1 MWPPSPIFPIDS
13 YRKRSVPFRVVPK
26 TDELL
31 SSREMNCC
39 RLCDVVLNIS
49 HGGGLCC
56 LCSLAL
62 VKMRE
67 LHLPEHLVI
76 AAQTLPVI
84 EAECVGKEKR
94 YFVFFLLKIASRMLF
109 LFVFFAACNQQQ
121 RNSREN
127 FDKSV
132 SGACLV
138 GRYAIPADVI
148 RCQKLSPTPVV
159 FKRNVPRS
167 TQDHV
172 VKPMLPTR
180 RTMTV
185 FHPMGLPNGIFLKP
199 SLAKKIAL
207 RVWLQEWSVTEK
219 KSFYVCI
226 PAFLTLNTII
236 CNAICQC
243 TLVQKTWPGQYKIIS
258 GVRGRLSKILEY
270 LPTTNMCQ

>member
-49 HGGGLCC
+49 HGGLCC

-94 YFVFFLLKIASRMLF
+94 YFVLF
-109 LFVFFAACNQQQ
+109 LTKNSKQDVVSVCFFRSMQSATAKQQGEL
-121 RNSREN
+121 R
-127 FDKSV
+127 
-132 SGACLV
+132 
-138 GRYAIPADVI
+138 
-148 RCQKLSPTPVV
+148 QKWVRGMP
-159 FKRNVPRS
+159 
-167 TQDHV
+167 
-172 VKPMLPTR
+172 R
-180 RTMTV
+180 RTLRNTSRRHTV
-185 FHPMGLPNGIFLKP
+185 
-199 SLAKKIAL
+199 S
-207 RVWLQEWSVTEK
+207 
-219 KSFYVCI
+219 
-226 PAFLTLNTII
+226 
-236 CNAICQC
+236 
-243 TLVQKTWPGQYKIIS
+243 KIIANTS
-258 GVRGRLSKILEY
+258 GIQKECS
-270 LPTTNMCQ
+270 